1 MKIKNTHSKAGMNRN
16 FRLSGG
22 ASNWGYSDGLA
33 PWTREIANP
42 LFTWNPIPTE
52 KESKKGKC
60 LFVQGEL
67 FPEQLKDGS
76 MKKSQPVTL
85 LES

>member
-1 MKIKNTHSKAGMNRN
+1 MKLKNTHYKAGMSPN

-22 ASNWGYSDGLA
+22 SSNWGYSDGLA
-33 PWTREIANP
+33 PWTRGIANP
-42 LFTWNPIPTE
+42 LFTWGQTPNG
-52 KESKKGKC
+52 KESKNGKS

-76 MKKSQPVTL
+76 MKKSQPVAL